1 MKDGVI
7 VFERQ
12 KKKLS
17 VNNLNYGFS
26 SDLNDENQRFK
37 VSVSMINETVMSL
50 LDSYP
55 N

>member
-26 SDLNDENQRFK
+26 SDQSDKNQRFK
-37 VSVSMINETVMSL
+37 VSVLMVNETVKSL
-50 LDSYP
+50 LDFYP